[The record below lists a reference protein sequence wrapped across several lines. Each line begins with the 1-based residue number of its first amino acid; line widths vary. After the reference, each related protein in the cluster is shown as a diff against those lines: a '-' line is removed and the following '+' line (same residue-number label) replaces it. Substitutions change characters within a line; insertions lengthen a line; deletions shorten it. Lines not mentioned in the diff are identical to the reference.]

1 MPAVVLFDGVCN
13 FCNSTVS
20 FIIKRDP
27 AGYFRFAALQSEL
40 AERILADYRLPSG
53 PVKNIVLVEQGACY
67 TRSTAALRILRR
79 LRGPLV
85 LLYVLVLVPRSIR
98 DAAYDWF
105 ARHRYGWFGKR
116 SEYFIPSPEIR
127 SRFLE

>member
-13 FCNSTVS
+13 FCNSAVS

-40 AERILADYRLPSG
+40 AQRILADYRQPSG
-53 PVKNIVLVEQGACY
+53 VIENIVLVEDGACY

-79 LRGPLV
+79 FRGPLV

-116 SEYFIPSPEIR
+116 SECFVPSPEIR

>member
-20 FIIKRDP
+20 FIIERDP

-40 AERILADYRLPSG
+40 AQRILADHRLPPG
-53 PVKNIVLVEQGACY
+53 LFKNIVLLEEGICY

-79 LRGPLV
+79 LRSPLV
-85 LLYVLVLVPRSIR
+85 LLYVLILVPRSIR
-98 DAAYDWF
+98 DVAYDWF
-105 ARHRYGWFGKR
+105 ARHRYRWFGKR
-116 SEYFIPSPEIR
+116 SECFIPSPEIR